1 MNLPQSMQLGDF
13 EMRSTS
19 AEGLPIASSSGKLQL
34 SGLNRVLKTKTEKT
48 GADDGNRTRDL
59 IFTKDLLCH

>member
-1 MNLPQSMQLGDF
+1 MLESRVDWHNVLDAKLPSVDDRRGTG
-13 EMRSTS
+13 E
-19 AEGLPIASSSGKLQL
+19 
-34 SGLNRVLKTKTEKT
+34 T

>member
-1 MNLPQSMQLGDF
+1 
-13 EMRSTS
+13 
-19 AEGLPIASSSGKLQL
+19 LQL